1 MYRGNPNLRAAN
13 EQVEYTQELIQEF
26 IKCREDII
34 YFAEK
39 YVKIITLD
47 HGRQLIS
54 FEGREYQKKILKAFQ
69 CPDPIKK
76 NLCILASRQIGKST
90 ICRIAIAHDLIF
102 NRDKT
107 IGILANKER
116 TAAKLLGELKFLI
129 ESLPL
134 WLQPGVEEWNK
145 SSIKFANGSLAL
157 SSATSSSA
165 IRSWT
170 VGTLVL
176 DEFAFIPN
184 NIAQEFINSVL
195 PTISSGK
202 TGRII
207 IVSTPHGMNHFYN
220 VWKKAVDDPQNDYLP
235 IKINYWEVPG
245 RDEKW
250 KQKMIRSLPGGI
262 TNFNQEF
269 NCRFIGSSSTLVEP
283 DILEKIVTKDP
294 ILFKFQDRLFIY
306 EEPKKGSLYYLG
318 VDSAKGTGA
327 DFSCIQVIKI
337 VDDFTIQQV
346 AIFRDN
352 RISTYN
358 FAQICISVSE
368 YYNNAQMMIE
378 SNGVGGEV
386 LQSIWYEFEYEHV
399 CNCDKVGLG
408 INSNKQNKLSAVINL
423 KEMIEEGFLTV
434 VDQQTLQELSLFVE
448 VSQNVFKCESD
459 TAHDDSVTALMWGLY
474 VMTTPYYDKKNTD
487 VQKVDKQYL
496 LTKKIEEE
504 EDKPIMYFDDDA
516 RLGNFDEKEFNFL

>member
-1 MYRGNPNLRAAN
+1 MYRGNPNLRDQN
-13 EQVEYTQELIQEF
+13 ESVQYTDELIQEF

-34 YFAEK
+34 YFSEK
-39 YVKIITLD
+39 YVRINTQD
-47 HGRQLIS
+47 YGRQLIS
-54 FEGREYQKKILKAFQ
+54 FKDRPYQPKILKVFQ

-76 NLCILASRQIGKST
+76 DICILSSRQIGKSV
-90 ICRIAIAHDLIF
+90 ICRIAIAHYLIF
-102 NRDKT
+102 NKDKKV
-107 IGILANKER
+107 GILAHQEKIAKE
-116 TAAKLLGELKFLI
+116 LFEELKMLF
-129 ESLPL
+129 EGLPL
-134 WLQPGVEEWNK
+134 WLQPGVVEWNK
-145 SSIKFANGSLAL
+145 TSIIFSNG
-157 SSATSSSA
+157 SSA
-165 IRSWT
+165 ICASTSSAAIR
-170 VGTLVL
+170 GLMLNLLIL
-176 DEFAFIPN
+176 DEFGFVPN
-184 NIAQEFINSVL
+184 HIANKFINSVL

-202 TGRII
+202 TGRVV
-207 IVSTPHGMNHFYN
+207 IVSTPNGMNHFYN
-220 VWKKAVDDPQNDYLP
+220 IWKKANEDPLNSYFP
-235 IKINYWEVPG
+235 IKVNWWEVPG

-250 KQKMIRSLPGGI
+250 KQQQIRSSPNGI
-262 TNFNQEF
+262 TGFSQEYGAKF
-269 NCRFIGSSSTLVEP
+269 LGSSSSLIEP
-283 DILEKIVTKDP
+283 DVLERISPKDP
-294 ILFKFQDRLFIY
+294 ILFKFQDRLLIY
-306 EEPKKGSLYYLG
+306 EEPKEGSLYYLG

-327 DFSCIQVIKI
+327 DFSCIQVIKV

-368 YYNNAQMMIE
+368 YYNNAQMMVE

-386 LQSIWYEFEYEHV
+386 LQSIWYEFEYEHI

-474 VMTTPYYDKKNTD
+474 VMTTLYYDKKNTD